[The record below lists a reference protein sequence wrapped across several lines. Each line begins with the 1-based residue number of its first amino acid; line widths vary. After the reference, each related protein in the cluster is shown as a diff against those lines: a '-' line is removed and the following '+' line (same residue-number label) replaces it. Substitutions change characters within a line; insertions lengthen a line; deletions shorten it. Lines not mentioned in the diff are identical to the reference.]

1 MVNQYYLFFKFP
13 LFFLLL
19 TQYYM
24 IVLFLIT
31 FFYLFI
37 FITAAAE
44 CFTHYDCPLNY
55 CPSTFIARCVKS
67 QCICSKKKK
76 INFLWLVSFFI
87 CPFTKCNKEIYIF
100 KRYLILILILGN
112 YFSQYLSFPLFSF
125 YYIAGV
131 RHNFKI
137 LIMCLLF
144 FYTEVYVELDGLC

>member
-1 MVNQYYLFFKFP
+1 MVNQYYLFFKFS
-13 LFFLLL
+13 FFFAPYTIL
-19 TQYYM
+19 YDCP
-24 IVLFLIT
+24 
-31 FFYLFI
+31 FFNNILLFI
-37 FITAAAE
+37 FFITAAAE

-137 LIMCLLF
+137 LIMCLSPF
-144 FYTEVYVELDGLC
+144 TPRCM